1 MFIERSRRAAFLGL
15 ILLLGLQGFAQ
26 CKARQVVKECKPN
39 IAPYRYDSYTLN
51 KITIDT
57 GKTNVVEIEFTAF
70 VGQQYKLVF
79 SGVDFKEELKLNIYD
94 RNIRVKK
101 RNKIF
106 DTENGIEN
114 HWAFE
119 PQKPGT
125 YYIDYEMPKSLDGKK
140 KTGCVVM
147 LIGYKE

>member
-1 MFIERSRRAAFLGL
+1 MFSERSRSVAFWGV
-15 ILLLGLQGFAQ
+15 LLFLSCQGFAQ
-26 CKARQVVKECKPN
+26 CKARQIVKDCRPN

-51 KITIDT
+51 KIPIDT
-57 GKTNVVEIEFTAF
+57 NKSNVVEIEFTAF

-79 SGVDFKEELKLNIYD
+79 AGYDFKEELKLNIYD
-94 RNIRVKK
+94 RNIRVKTRK
-101 RNKIF
+101 KIF

-114 HWAFE
+114 HWSFE

-125 YYIDYEMPKSLDGKK
+125 YYIDYEMPKSLEGKA